1 MSLPKF
7 FLDSCD
13 PAATREMKSTVGK
26 IDGQTTNPTLL
37 VKNPEVQKRI
47 QGGKIKE
54 ADLLALYKQAIQEI
68 DSVIPGGAISIEVY
82 ADWNTPAKEML
93 RQAERMYAWIPNA
106 YLKFPTIP
114 EGLRAAYE
122 FTSKGGRV
130 NMTLVFDQEQAAA
143 VYSATRNTKSPA
155 FVSPFLGRW
164 DDRGYQG
171 VDLVK
176 NIVQMYRAFD
186 SVHHP
191 SQGKGDRVRR
201 GGRGGITQTPSV
213 STASDSFP
221 KEALSQKHVEVLA
234 ASIRTMDHFYASIA
248 YGTDIITAPLAIFQK
263 WVAEGRKVPEM
274 FEVST
279 KNLQPIPYTELVYTD
294 DFASYL
300 IDRSESGLLHQGLT
314 KFVSD
319 WDGVVER

>member
-1 MSLPKF
+1 MLLPKF

-13 PAATREMKSTVGK
+13 PAATREMKSAVGK

-54 ADLLALYKQAIQEI
+54 SDLLTLYKHAIQEI

-82 ADWNTPAKEML
+82 ADWDTTAKDML
-93 RQAERMYAWIPNA
+93 RQAESMYSWIPNA
-106 YLKFPTIP
+106 YMKFPTIP

-122 FTSKGGRV
+122 FISKGGQV

-143 VYSATRNTKSPA
+143 VYSATRNTKSHA

-186 SVHHP
+186 GIRHP
-191 SQGKGDRVRR
+191 SQGKGDPK
-201 GGRGGITQTPSV
+201 GGRGDIIQTPSV

-221 KEALSQKHVEVLA
+221 KEALSRRHVEVLA

-248 YGTDIITAPLAIFQK
+248 YGADIITAPLATFQK
-263 WVAEGRKVPEM
+263 WVAEGRKVPET
-274 FEVST
+274 FDVST
-279 KNLQPIPYTELVYTD
+279 KNLQQIPYKDLGYTD
-294 DFASYL
+294 DFASYS

-319 WDGVVER
+319 WDGVVEK

>member
-1 MSLPKF
+1 
-7 FLDSCD
+7 
-13 PAATREMKSTVGK
+13 MKSTVGK

-93 RQAERMYAWIPNA
+93 RQAESMYTWIPNA
-106 YLKFPTIP
+106 YMKFPTIP
-114 EGLRAAYE
+114 EGLKAAYE

-143 VYSATRNTKSPA
+143 VYSATRNTGSPA

-176 NIVQMYRAFD
+176 NIVQMYRSFD
-186 SVHHP
+186 HKLKVK
-191 SQGKGDRVRR
+191 Q
-201 GGRGGITQTPSV
+201 
-213 STASDSFP
+213 
-221 KEALSQKHVEVLA
+221 HVEVLA
-234 ASIRTMDHFYASIA
+234 ASIRTMDHVYASIA
-248 YGTDIITAPLAIFQK
+248 YSADIITAPLATFQK
-263 WVAEGRKVPEM
+263 WVAEGRKVPEI

-279 KNLQPIPYTELVYTD
+279 KQLQPIQYKDLKYTD
-294 DFASYL
+294 DFASYP

-319 WDGVVER
+319 WDGVVEG

>member
-54 ADLLALYKQAIQEI
+54 VDLLALYKQAIQEV

-82 ADWNTPAKEML
+82 ADWNTPANEML
-93 RQAERMYAWIPNA
+93 RQAENMYSWIPNA
-106 YLKFPTIP
+106 YMKFPSIP
-114 EGLRAAYE
+114 EGLKAAYE

-130 NMTLVFDQEQAAA
+130 NMTLVFDQAQAAA

-176 NIVQMYRAFD
+176 NIVQMYRSFD
-186 SVHHP
+186 KKQKSVP
-191 SQGKGDRVRR
+191 
-201 GGRGGITQTPSV
+201 
-213 STASDSFP
+213 
-221 KEALSQKHVEVLA
+221 HVDVLA

-248 YGTDIITAPLAIFQK
+248 YGADIITAPLATFQR
-263 WVAEGRKVPEM
+263 WVSEGRKVPET

-279 KNLQPIPYTELVYTD
+279 KNLQSIPYKDLQYTD
-294 DFASYL
+294 DFASYQ

>member
-54 ADLLALYKQAIQEI
+54 VDLLALYKQAIQEV

-93 RQAERMYAWIPNA
+93 RQAESMYAWIPNA
-106 YLKFPTIP
+106 YMKFPTIP
-114 EGLRAAYE
+114 EGLKAAYE

-176 NIVQMYRAFD
+176 NIVQMYRSFD
-186 SVHHP
+186 KKQKSVP
-191 SQGKGDRVRR
+191 
-201 GGRGGITQTPSV
+201 
-213 STASDSFP
+213 
-221 KEALSQKHVEVLA
+221 HVDVLA

-248 YGTDIITAPLAIFQK
+248 YGADIITAPLATFQR
-263 WVAEGRKVPEM
+263 WVSEGRKVPET

-279 KNLQPIPYTELVYTD
+279 KNLQPIPYKDLGYTD
-294 DFASYL
+294 DFASYT
-300 IDRSESGLLHQGLT
+300 IDQSESGLLNQGLT

-319 WDGVVER
+319 WDGLIDR

>member
-54 ADLLALYKQAIQEI
+54 ADLLTIYKEAIQDI
-68 DSVIPGGAISIEVY
+68 SSIIPDGAISIEVY
-82 ADWNTPAKEML
+82 ANWDTSAKDML
-93 RQAERMYAWIPNA
+93 KQAESMYTWIPNA
-106 YLKFPTIP
+106 YMKFPTIP
-114 EGLRAAYE
+114 EGLKAAYE

-130 NMTLVFDQEQAAA
+130 NMTLVFDQDQAAA
-143 VYSATRNTKSPA
+143 VYSATRNTRSPA

-171 VDLVK
+171 VDLIK
-176 NIVQMYRAFD
+176 NIVQMYKSF
-186 SVHHP
+186 
-191 SQGKGDRVRR
+191 
-201 GGRGGITQTPSV
+201 
-213 STASDSFP
+213 STTAKSIP
-221 KEALSQKHVEVLA
+221 HVEVLA
-234 ASIRTMDHFYASIA
+234 ASIRNMDHFYASIA
-248 YGTDIITAPLAIFQK
+248 YGADIITAPLATFQL
-263 WVAEGRKVPEM
+263 WVAEGKKSPDTYTI
-274 FEVST
+274 S
-279 KNLQPIPYTELVYTD
+279 KNLRPLPYNDLSYTD
-294 DFASYL
+294 DFSTYS
-300 IDRSESGLLHQGLT
+300 IDQSEGGLLNQGLT

-319 WDGVVER
+319 WDGVIE

>member
-54 ADLLALYKQAIQEI
+54 ADLLALYKQAIQEV

-82 ADWNTPAKEML
+82 ADWNTPANEML
-93 RQAERMYAWIPNA
+93 RQAENMYSWIPNA
-106 YLKFPTIP
+106 YMKFPSIP
-114 EGLRAAYE
+114 EGLKAAYE

-130 NMTLVFDQEQAAA
+130 NMTLVFDQAQAAA

-186 SVHHP
+186 RARHP
-191 SQGKGDRVRR
+191 EPVEGS
-201 GGRGGITQTPSV
+201 S
-213 STASDSFP
+213 P
-221 KEALSQKHVEVLA
+221 KSHIEVLA

-248 YGTDIITAPLAIFQK
+248 YGADIITAPLATFQK
-263 WVAEGRKVPEM
+263 WVAEGRKVPEI

-279 KNLQPIPYTELVYTD
+279 KQLQPIQYKDLKYTD
-294 DFASYL
+294 DFASYP

-319 WDGVVER
+319 WDGVVA

>member
-93 RQAERMYAWIPNA
+93 RQAESMYAWIPNA
-106 YLKFPTIP
+106 YMKFPTIP
-114 EGLRAAYE
+114 EGLKAAYE

-164 DDRGYQG
+164 DDRRYQG

-176 NIVQMYRAFD
+176 NIVQMYQSFD
-186 SVHHP
+186 
-191 SQGKGDRVRR
+191 
-201 GGRGGITQTPSV
+201 
-213 STASDSFP
+213 
-221 KEALSQKHVEVLA
+221 QKSKQKQHVEVLA

-248 YGTDIITAPLAIFQK
+248 YSADIITAPLAIFQK
-263 WVAEGRKVPEM
+263 WVAEGRKVPET
-274 FEVST
+274 FDVST
-279 KNLQPIPYTELVYTD
+279 KNLQQIPYKDLGYTD
-294 DFASYL
+294 DFASYS

>member
-37 VKNPEVQKRI
+37 VKNPEVQKRV

-54 ADLLALYKQAIQEI
+54 VDLLALYKQAIQEI

-93 RQAERMYAWIPNA
+93 RQAESMYAWIPNA
-106 YLKFPTIP
+106 YMKFPTIP
-114 EGLRAAYE
+114 EGLKAAYE

-143 VYSATRNTKSPA
+143 VYSATRNTGSPA

-186 SVHHP
+186 SVRHP
-191 SQGKGDRVRR
+191 EQREGSHKK
-201 GGRGGITQTPSV
+201 S
-213 STASDSFP
+213 
-221 KEALSQKHVEVLA
+221 HVEVLA
-234 ASIRTMDHFYASIA
+234 ASIRTMDHFYASITYSA
-248 YGTDIITAPLAIFQK
+248 DIITAPLATFQK
-263 WVAEGRKVPEM
+263 WVSEGRKIPDVY
-274 FEVST
+274 EVSS
-279 KNLQPIPYTELVYTD
+279 KQLQPIPYKDLQYTD